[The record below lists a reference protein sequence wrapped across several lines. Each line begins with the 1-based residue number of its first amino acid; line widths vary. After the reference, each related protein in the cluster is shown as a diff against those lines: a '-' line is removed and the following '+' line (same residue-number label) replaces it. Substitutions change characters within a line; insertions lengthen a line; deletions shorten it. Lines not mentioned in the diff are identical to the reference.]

1 VKVSQ
6 KTMKM
11 TKRDSIPDLI
21 GTCLGSIEENHSGSS
36 IIYTSQLDRL
46 SSSDIPYLFKKP
58 KNIVTTTSQ
67 APKIV
72 AVSHVGGKEQ
82 VDSEWHTIRA
92 VFHNFAD
99 LPHHRGE
106 RVDSSTM
113 ECHGHVWTVTLYP
126 RGTPESKDD
135 DQVAIFL
142 RCVSPMKG
150 AATVKAGFRIR
161 IPSSGKRSTSR
172 KIVFGSDK
180 NWGFC
185 DFANRSRVLD
195 AQRKYLVDG
204 NLTVEVDIQVAQ
216 DILPTWTPSIEI
228 ASDWM
233 KLLDSAASETADV
246 SFLVGGE
253 GKERE
258 IHVHSIVLKVHAPD
272 LAALAEEYNKGTPI
286 PLTDFDPNV
295 FRRLLRFVYGG
306 EIPEKEFLRD
316 NARALISASN
326 RLGITGLKLAA
337 EAELASDGVNV
348 ENAAELILF
357 ADGTHCAMLKEAGM
371 NFFMANSEAVM
382 GSAGYADLKES
393 PDILNELMVALVGS
407 KKRSAHS
414 GPDNRDYKSMCVSTL
429 RQKLDGKG
437 LDVDGSKEML
447 ISRLEEA
454 DSDTTY

>member
-1 VKVSQ
+1 
-6 KTMKM
+6 MKM
-11 TKRDSIPDLI
+11 TKHDSIPDLI

-82 VDSEWHTIRA
+82 VDSEWHTIKA
-92 VFHNFAD
+92 VFHDFAD
-99 LPHHRGE
+99 LPHNRGE
-106 RVDSSTM
+106 LLESSTM
-113 ECHGHVWTVTLYP
+113 ECHGHVWTVRLYP
-126 RGTPESKDD
+126 GGHSGSTDD

-142 RCVSPMKG
+142 HCVS
-150 AATVKAGFRIR
+150 ATDMVKVKAGFRIR
-161 IPSSGKRSTSR
+161 IPSSGKNYPSG
-172 KIVFGSDK
+172 KKLVFAPGK
-180 NWGFC
+180 EWGWHTN
-185 DFANRSRVLD
+185 FANRNQVLND
-195 AQRKYLVDG
+195 HSGHLVDG

-216 DILPTWTPSIEI
+216 DKLPTWKPSIDV
-228 ASDWM
+228 APAWM
-233 KLLDSAASETADV
+233 KLLDSATSETADV